1 MKILKELFETINKEA
16 FKLKSVK
23 EIYTR
28 TLSAEELDD
37 NDTDYISGFQVIDH
51 NLRITILE
59 GISGKAMSLVK
70 ERLPKLELNSDKKK
84 IFSNSK
90 ILFNKRIYSNFN
102 LCLKF
107 IKLRNPLT
115 HILNTADIYLKAN
128 KYREIFNAFM
138 QIGFILQSPTFE
150 SITNANLFPSFESLT
165 QLERKYA
172 DIINDEDLSGVPSE
186 KKKKKK
192 AYNNSEKVHTTNSA
206 LTTENNVLNHLNN
219 MNKNNNNNNISN
231 NGSVGNS
238 INNSIAINNINNSSN
253 HIGGQQHRQSSP
265 LGRGSGIRHNSKSE
279 QNKTR
284 SPKIKEGRVPKLDS
298 YNVDFIK
305 KKKEEI
311 GKSMSFN
318 RKENFMK
325 THKMNSDYIHRLNA
339 RNSASPHFWTYEKM
353 TPLENIIAS
362 DTKSEEGSN
371 FDNNSS
377 NNNNNNNLL
386 HYNMDNY
393 NSNQNFNGQGGDLNS
408 KLNVLGEADDHK
420 KQELYMYS
428 QQRNNMF
435 NNHLNELRDKCLK
448 DKDHYY
454 TYSKDYL
461 TLSFPLYE
469 QKNEEYVKFV
479 ENKKVFAIFKAF
491 LFAYIYLCY

>member
-28 TLSAEELDD
+28 TLSQEELDD
-37 NDTDYISGFQVIDH
+37 NNIDYISGFQVIDH

-59 GISGKAMSLVK
+59 GITGKAMSLIK
-70 ERLPKLELNSDKKK
+70 QKLPKLELNTDKKK

-107 IKLRNPLT
+107 IKLRNPLNQ
-115 HILNTADIYLKAN
+115 ILNTADIYLKAN

-138 QIGFILQSPTFE
+138 QLGFILQSPTFE
-150 SITNANLFPSFESLT
+150 SITNANLLPSFESLT

-172 DIINDEDLSGVPSE
+172 DIINDEDLNGIHCE

-192 AYNNSEKVHTTNSA
+192 VENNSEKAHTTNSA
-206 LTTENNVLNHLNN
+206 ITTDH
-219 MNKNNNNNNISN
+219 NNNILISN
-231 NGSVGNS
+231 LNNCSMANSQGNNTRNSNSALNRGSAS
-238 INNSIAINNINNSSN
+238 ARLNNSK
-253 HIGGQQHRQSSP
+253 
-265 LGRGSGIRHNSKSE
+265 NSKSPL
-279 QNKTR
+279 NKSR
-284 SPKIKEGRVPKLDS
+284 SPKKKECRVPKLES
-298 YNVDFIK
+298 FNIEFIK

-325 THKMNSDYIHRLNA
+325 THKSNCDFINRLNE
-339 RNSASPHFWTYEKM
+339 RNSASAHFWTYEKM

-362 DTKSEEGSN
+362 DTKSEEGGYL
-371 FDNNSS
+371 DNMPNS
-377 NNNNNNNLL
+377 NNNNLQ
-386 HYNMDNY
+386 YNM
-393 NSNQNFNGQGGDLNS
+393 NSYNQNFNGQGSEMGSNHIEQ
-408 KLNVLGEADDHK
+408 GENQK

-435 NNHLNELRDKCLK
+435 NNHLNELRGKCLN

-454 TYSKDYL
+454 TYAMDYL
-461 TLSFPLYE
+461 TLSFPVFE
-469 QKNEEYVKFV
+469 PKNEEYERYV
-479 ENKKVFAIFKAF
+479 ENKKVTGL
-491 LFAYIYLCY
+491 LFYFV